1 MYIYGRTKGSENI
14 TGFINSKWIKRKNK
28 QPNFIFEGH
37 EGNYILMSTIKS
49 IDVGED
55 LLINYNLNRIDTNIV
70 SMGVVCKLSSMTLI
84 FYVYHLE
91 WK

>member
-37 EGNYILMSTIKS
+37 EGNHLFVCAIKS
-49 IDVGED
+49 IVVGEE
-55 LLINYNLNRIDTNIV
+55 LLINYKLNRIYRDIV
-70 SMGVVCKLSSMTLI
+70 IVEVVCKL
-84 FYVYHLE
+84 
-91 WK
+91 